1 MAFFSTKKL
10 LLVLIVLVG
19 LAWIGYRIFLVPEA
33 VDTRFNGAY
42 RFEDGRLG
50 FVSPREGKSLRYREM
65 SGASR
70 TLWPTGDATFES
82 GPGWSG
88 REPVEVTVAFDA
100 DESARAVNGFSWSS
114 ADGVE
119 KSASR
124 IELPEILATFP
135 SGELKLR
142 GKLVLPLGEPPFPAI
157 VFVHGSEKYSA
168 VDNYFLPYLFASHGV
183 AAFVYDKRGTGGST
197 GKYIQ
202 NFEILSDDT
211 VAAVD
216 WLRQR
221 PEIEPGNIHL
231 AGYSQ
236 GGWIAP
242 LAATKTAEVKSL
254 LIAYGPMVPV
264 TGEDRWGYVWALQQK
279 GFGEDA
285 IGKADQINDVVCA
298 IMDDGEDRWSELGE
312 ELDAAR
318 GQDWFEALAGSD
330 GIVGFLAGTKMPLWV
345 VRIMAWWFTRGDIPF
360 IDRRYDPVPTV
371 DSLDIPS
378 LWLFGEDDSSMP
390 TQWSVEEL
398 EPLQAEGRPIEF
410 EVYPLAE
417 HGILLMETTDS
428 GDRRPTGYAPGYFE
442 RQVTWVREQAGL
454 PAIDTVAVGLSAS
467 SR

>member
-1 MAFFSTKKL
+1 MALFSTKKL
-10 LLVLIVLVG
+10 LLILALLSL
-19 LAWIGYRIFLVPEA
+19 LAWIGYRLFLAPES

-42 RFEDGRLG
+42 RFEDGRLAY
-50 FVSPREGKSLRYREM
+50 VAPREGTSLRYREM
-65 SGASR
+65 SGSSR
-70 TLWPTGDATFES
+70 ALWSVQDTVFES

-88 REPVEVTVAFDA
+88 REPVEVTVEFESGDSADA
-100 DESARAVNGFSWSS
+100 IHGFTWAPVQGDESR
-114 ADGVE
+114 
-119 KSASR
+119 ASR
-124 IELPEILATFP
+124 IELPEVFTTFP
-135 SGELKLR
+135 SGELELR

-157 VFVHGSEKYSA
+157 VFVHGSERYSA

-183 AAFVYDKRGTGGST
+183 AAFVFDKRGTGGST

-202 NFEILSDDT
+202 NFYLLSDDV

-231 AGYSQ
+231 GGYSQ

-242 LAATKTAEVKSL
+242 LAATKTEAIRSL

-285 IGKADQINDVVCA
+285 IAKADEINDVVGA
-298 IMDDGEDRWSELGE
+298 IMDDGEDRWSELGDK
-312 ELDAAR
+312 LDAAR

-330 GIVGFLAGTKMPLWV
+330 GVVGFLAGTKMPLWV
-345 VRIMAWWFTRGDIPF
+345 VRIVAWWFSRGDVPF

-371 DSLDIPS
+371 ASLDIPS
-378 LWLFGEDDSSMP
+378 LWLFGGEDSSMP
-390 TQWSVEEL
+390 TQWSVDEL
-398 EPLQAEGRPIEF
+398 VALQAEGNPIEY

-417 HGILLMETTDS
+417 HGILLMEETES
-428 GDRRPTGYAPGYFE
+428 GDRQPVGYAPGYFK
-442 RQVTWVREQAGL
+442 RQVNWIREQAGL
-454 PAIDTVAVGLSAS
+454 PSLEPVAVDFSAS
-467 SR
+467 NW